1 MKTTDFPNPENLT
14 RDADEDGWLQTTI
27 IKKK

>member
-1 MKTTDFPNPENLT
+1 MKTTDFPNPENLMQ
-14 RDADEDGWLQTTI
+14 DADEDGWLQTTI